1 MYTAWNRVNAVFFFA
16 VSVVISLSA
25 GSWVTSLWLP
35 SKPLIRTLKIR
46 ALKNFR
52 SQRESRHPET
62 MDRAVLAFDLDA
74 DLRSVFNWNVKQL
87 FVYVSA
93 SYDTTSVGGG
103 PSDVVIWDTI
113 IANASVAQLR
123 LDNVFNKYPLVARRA
138 DLKGAAVT
146 FSISWDIMPTTGL
159 LTRET
164 MRMSR
169 IRLPTSYCTE
179 EACQITHLVLKDA
192 GLLVGKEK
200 KTAAVAATNETT
212 AAAAAEGDGKV
223 AAAAA
228 AGGGGGGGGDDD
240 AASKADI
247 GVPKKKVTSPAAAKE
262 KDERWKED
270 DL

>member
-1 MYTAWNRVNAVFFFA
+1 MNAVFFFA
-16 VSVVISLSA
+16 VSVIISLSA

-74 DLRSVFNWNVKQL
+74 DLRSAFNWNVKQL

-113 IANASVAQLR
+113 IANASVAQVR

-146 FSISWDIMPTTGL
+146 LSISWDIMPTTGL

-169 IRLPTSYCTE
+169 VRLPTSYCTE
-179 EACQITHLVLKDA
+179 DACQITHLVLKDA
-192 GLLVGKEK
+192 GLLVGKKEK
-200 KTAAVAATNETT
+200 AAAVAVAVAAKNETV
-212 AAAAAEGDGKV
+212 AAEGEGNDD

-228 AGGGGGGGGDDD
+228 AAAA

-247 GVPKKKVTSPAAAKE
+247 GASKKKVTPPATKE
-262 KDERWKED
+262 RDERWKED